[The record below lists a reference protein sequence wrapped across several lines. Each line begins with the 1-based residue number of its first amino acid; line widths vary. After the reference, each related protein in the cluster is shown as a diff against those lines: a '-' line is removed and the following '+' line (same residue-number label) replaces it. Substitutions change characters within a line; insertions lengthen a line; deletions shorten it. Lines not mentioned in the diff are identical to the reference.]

1 MELKTPKGCDKI
13 KQMIMD
19 NIKRNNYKL
28 TADKIITTFNT
39 LKNNPYTPS
48 KRWIWELMQNA
59 TDVRNDNEK
68 ISIQIIR
75 EIDKLMFMHNGKY
88 FKIDNILC
96 LLQQVS
102 SKNSLNLEGQTG
114 KFGTGFIGTSLL
126 SDIIDIKGI
135 LFFSDNYFREF
146 QITLDR
152 SEKISEKL
160 AEQLEKSMKEFYNIR
175 YKKDIFKKRPNY
187 LQNRKETDYDTCFT
201 YYLKNEDNKKVA
213 TEGLNDLINTMPVT
227 LITQHKKIKQF
238 KIIDKINNIETLYIT
253 NIEKEIEND
262 ITESSVKIIKKN
274 KENEESTSVLYF
286 LSYLYTEN
294 KKEILRLITEIE
306 KKDGIIYILKRDI
319 NKPVLYRNFPL
330 IGSNEFHMP
339 FIVDGFNFNPLESR
353 DGIFLNGG
361 QNENNLATKE
371 NIDILNKAYKSSFD
385 FMICIFKKYKYVGN
399 RYLLASSK
407 IPNVN
412 LDSFANEWFLQKQ
425 IDLRKNLK
433 ELKLLK
439 FGKYHEMK
447 KLLLPIFNG
456 SKYGKYN
463 IDFHNIVENF
473 NFGKNGNKI
482 LPEKE
487 DYKNWYDIIIEENNN
502 KEGKEIKDNKYIQS
516 WGKREDNKINYICD
530 EDDLLIYIQECKNIK
545 NLSDIHNI
553 NKSDTIECLN
563 EFIKL
568 LKINCNY
575 KEILNNYSIIPNRN
589 GEFKKI
595 NELYTDNENNIPN
608 IIMDI
613 YDSIS
618 EKKLNEELI
627 DIEINI
633 NNLNDI
639 IKKKDFDDISL
650 YLNNY
655 IKKNKNI
662 NNTKNLI
669 VYPLLSIK
677 TDNNEI
683 QQIYEFLN
691 LFYPLEQKEKIQISD
706 KIKIPNHL
714 WTDALKFWYR
724 EHPKEIE
731 SYHNINGIKEKIL
744 NKKNEDSDI
753 LKWMND
759 YLNFLKLNSPN
770 RDFEKLKIFPNQNKN
785 FCELENL
792 YYDSG
797 FSEEYK
803 YILKHYFN
811 IDKKDI
817 LLPKEIKAYESHKS
831 MTEYN
836 ITNEINI
843 EFNKLKNKNEND
855 PKLKDIA
862 IDILCLYPINEGK
875 ETIRKYLDQIIYPFN
890 RTLENLLKSP
900 LDYSGLSEII
910 LNISGKYTYKTIETE
925 TLNYQMYIN
934 YIIRILCDEID
945 KCNNFENIENKF
957 YGIKTQNDF

>member
-1 MELKTPKGCDKI
+1 MTEEEIYDDDVLIDNLLKMSDEII
-13 KQMIMD
+13 K
-19 NIKRNNYKL
+19 KNNSKL
-28 TADKIITTFNT
+28 TADKIITILNNI
-39 LKNNPYTPS
+39 KNNPKICS

-59 TDVRNDNEK
+59 TDVRYDNEK

-88 FKIDNILC
+88 FKIDNILG

-102 SKNSLNLEGQTG
+102 SKNSSNLEGQTG
-114 KFGTGFIGTSLL
+114 KFGTGFIVTHLL

-135 LFFSDNYFREF
+135 LTISDDDFREF

-160 AEQLEKSMKEFYNIR
+160 AEHIEKSIDKF
-175 YKKDIFKKRPNY
+175 KDIEKNEDFKVIPNY

-238 KIIDKINNIETLYIT
+238 KIIDKINNIETTYIS
-253 NIEKEIEND
+253 NIEKEVEND

-456 SKYGKYN
+456 SKYERYN

-487 DYKNWYDIIIEENNN
+487 DYKNQY
-502 KEGKEIKDNKYIQS
+502 YIFHH
-516 WGKREDNKINYICD
+516 CF
-530 EDDLLIYIQECKNIK
+530 
-545 NLSDIHNI
+545 H
-553 NKSDTIECLN
+553 
-563 EFIKL
+563 
-568 LKINCNY
+568 
-575 KEILNNYSIIPNRN
+575 
-589 GEFKKI
+589 
-595 NELYTDNENNIPN
+595 
-608 IIMDI
+608 
-613 YDSIS
+613 
-618 EKKLNEELI
+618 
-627 DIEINI
+627 
-633 NNLNDI
+633 
-639 IKKKDFDDISL
+639 
-650 YLNNY
+650 
-655 IKKNKNI
+655 
-662 NNTKNLI
+662 
-669 VYPLLSIK
+669 
-677 TDNNEI
+677 
-683 QQIYEFLN
+683 
-691 LFYPLEQKEKIQISD
+691 
-706 KIKIPNHL
+706 
-714 WTDALKFWYR
+714 
-724 EHPKEIE
+724 
-731 SYHNINGIKEKIL
+731 
-744 NKKNEDSDI
+744 
-753 LKWMND
+753 
-759 YLNFLKLNSPN
+759 
-770 RDFEKLKIFPNQNKN
+770 
-785 FCELENL
+785 
-792 YYDSG
+792 
-797 FSEEYK
+797 
-803 YILKHYFN
+803 
-811 IDKKDI
+811 
-817 LLPKEIKAYESHKS
+817 
-831 MTEYN
+831 
-836 ITNEINI
+836 
-843 EFNKLKNKNEND
+843 
-855 PKLKDIA
+855 
-862 IDILCLYPINEGK
+862 
-875 ETIRKYLDQIIYPFN
+875 
-890 RTLENLLKSP
+890 
-900 LDYSGLSEII
+900 
-910 LNISGKYTYKTIETE
+910 
-925 TLNYQMYIN
+925 
-934 YIIRILCDEID
+934 
-945 KCNNFENIENKF
+945 
-957 YGIKTQNDF
+957 